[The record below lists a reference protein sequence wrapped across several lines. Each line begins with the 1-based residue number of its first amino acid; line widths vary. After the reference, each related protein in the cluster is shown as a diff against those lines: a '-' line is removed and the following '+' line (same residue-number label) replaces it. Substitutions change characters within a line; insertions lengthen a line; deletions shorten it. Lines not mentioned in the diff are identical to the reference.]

1 MMKDKFRIHLIS
13 GNGMRRKRQG
23 DDGLK
28 DRTQLLKYATFYL
41 AVAAILFVTNQ
52 AAKNPVHSANQSQS
66 PSNIHIDLSV
76 AHKLEPNRL
85 GRNTAGGGTY
95 VVRFRLTNEGNQPIF
110 YPASPGTNRPIG
122 QIVYRVAPQSDWKR
136 LSESEPPPS
145 TRAPLNG
152 KRQIAWIEM
161 PPEGW
166 ADGEYED
173 PGSPA
178 GEHALELELKVATD
192 GKVSPLLSRTYP
204 VNTN

>member
-13 GNGMRRKRQG
+13 ANGTHRNQQG
-23 DDGLK
+23 ADGLK

-41 AVAAILFVTNQ
+41 VVAAILFVTNQ
-52 AAKNPVHSANQSQS
+52 AAKNPVHGANQSQS
-66 PSNIHIDLSV
+66 PSNLHIDLSV
-76 AHKLEPNRL
+76 AHKLEPNPPGSL
-85 GRNTAGGGTY
+85 AAGGGTY
-95 VVRFRLTNEGNQPIF
+95 VVRFRLSNEGNQPIF
-110 YPASPGTNRPIG
+110 YPASPDTNRPIG

-136 LSESEPPPS
+136 LSESESSPS
-145 TRAPLNG
+145 TRTPVNG

-178 GEHALELELKVATD
+178 GEHALELDLKVATD
-192 GKVSPLLSRTYP
+192 GKVSPFLSRTYP
-204 VNTN
+204 VNSN